1 MAIIKLIK
9 NTYTTDIAL
18 ENLCAYIANPITNR
32 GFCRGRNIDPARAYE
47 NICEAQ
53 TLWNM
58 NGNRRAYHLIVSFAE
73 GVPFDSY
80 DAMEI
85 ARNIAALSFTNHQ
98 VLYSVHDKPKQLH
111 LHFLINPVSLAD
123 GKKLQLSIPGLY
135 NLGNNINRIINQ
147 YYSAYQAAKT
157 HSNHA

>member
-9 NTYTTDIAL
+9 NLYTTDIAL

-32 GFCRGRNIDPARAYE
+32 GFCGGRNIDPVRAYE
-47 NICEAQ
+47 NICETQ

-73 GVPFDSY
+73 GDPFDSY

-111 LHFLINPVSLAD
+111 LHFLINPVSLKD
-123 GKKLQLSIPGLY
+123 GKKLQLSMPGLY
-135 NLGNNINRIINQ
+135 ALGNTVNRIINMYYGA
-147 YYSAYQAAKT
+147 YYSSKT
-157 HSNHA
+157 HFNHA